1 MQFGQKSQGA
11 DYQRLA
17 YFGISLARL
26 RAETENNMKRLIL
39 TLALVL
45 GIGFAASAQNYA
57 VVNSEKIFKSIDQ
70 YNQAITQLDQMAN
83 DYQKQ
88 VDAKFEEVEK
98 IYNAYM
104 ARRAQLSEA
113 SQQAN
118 EENILKLE
126 KQAQEFQESIFGTD
140 GEVMKKRL
148 ELIQPIQKRVFEAIE
163 KYAQAK
169 GYDMIIDISQNA
181 TMLYYSERADH
192 TDEIIATLK

>member
-1 MQFGQKSQGA
+1 
-11 DYQRLA
+11 
-17 YFGISLARL
+17 
-26 RAETENNMKRLIL
+26 MKRLIL

-45 GIGFAASAQNYA
+45 SAAFASAQNYA

-70 YNQAITQLDQMAN
+70 YNQAISQLDQMAN

-88 VDAKFEEVEK
+88 VDLKFDEVEK

-104 ARRAQLSEA
+104 QRRSQLSQA

-126 KQAQEFQESIFGTD
+126 QEAQKYQESIFGTD
-140 GEVMKKRL
+140 GELMKKRL
-148 ELIQPIQKRVFEAIE
+148 ELIQPIQKKVFDTIKQYAE
-163 KYAQAK
+163 KK

-192 TDEIIATLK
+192 TDEIIAILK

>member
-1 MQFGQKSQGA
+1 
-11 DYQRLA
+11 
-17 YFGISLARL
+17 
-26 RAETENNMKRLIL
+26 MKRLIL

-45 GIGFAASAQNYA
+45 SAAFASAQNYA

-88 VDAKFEEVEK
+88 VDAKFEQVEK

-126 KQAQEFQESIFGTD
+126 QEAQKYQESIFGTE
-140 GEVMKKRL
+140 GELMRKRL
-148 ELIQPIQKRVFEAIE
+148 ELIQPIQKRVFDTI
-163 KYAQAK
+163 KQYAEQK

-192 TDEIIATLK
+192 TDEIIAILK

>member
-1 MQFGQKSQGA
+1 M
-11 DYQRLA
+11 
-17 YFGISLARL
+17 
-26 RAETENNMKRLIL
+26 TMKRLIL

-45 GIGFAASAQNYA
+45 SAAFASAQNYA

-104 ARRAQLSEA
+104 ARRAQLSQA

-126 KQAQEFQESIFGTD
+126 QEAQKYQETIFGTD
-140 GEVMKKRL
+140 GELMKKRL
-148 ELIQPIQKRVFEAIE
+148 ELIQPIQKKVFDTIK
-163 KYAQAK
+163 KYAEQK

-192 TDEIIATLK
+192 TDEIIAILK

>member
-1 MQFGQKSQGA
+1 
-11 DYQRLA
+11 
-17 YFGISLARL
+17 
-26 RAETENNMKRLIL
+26 MKRLIL

-45 GIGFAASAQNYA
+45 SAAFASAQNYA

-70 YNQAITQLDQMAN
+70 YNQAISQLDQMAN
-83 DYQKQ
+83 DYQTK

-104 ARRAQLSEA
+104 QRRSQLSAA

-126 KQAQEFQESIFGTD
+126 QEAQKYQESIFGTD
-140 GEVMKKRL
+140 GELMKKRL
-148 ELIQPIQKRVFEAIE
+148 ELIQPIQKKVFDTIKQYSE
-163 KYAQAK
+163 KK

-192 TDEIIATLK
+192 TDEIIAILK

>member
-1 MQFGQKSQGA
+1 
-11 DYQRLA
+11 
-17 YFGISLARL
+17 
-26 RAETENNMKRLIL
+26 MKRLIL

-45 GIGFAASAQNYA
+45 SAAFASAQNYA

-70 YNQAITQLDQMAN
+70 YNQAISQLDQMAN
-83 DYQKQ
+83 DYQTK

-104 ARRAQLSEA
+104 QRRSQLSAA

-126 KQAQEFQESIFGTD
+126 QEAQKYQESIFGTD
-140 GEVMKKRL
+140 GELMRKRL
-148 ELIQPIQKRVFEAIE
+148 ELIQPIQKRVFDTIK
-163 KYAQAK
+163 KYAEQK

-192 TDEIIATLK
+192 TDEIIAILK

>member
-1 MQFGQKSQGA
+1 
-11 DYQRLA
+11 
-17 YFGISLARL
+17 
-26 RAETENNMKRLIL
+26 MKRLIL

-45 GIGFAASAQNYA
+45 GALGFASAQNYA

-88 VDAKFEEVEK
+88 VDAKFEQVEN

-126 KQAQEFQESIFGTD
+126 REAQEFQESIFGTE
-140 GEVMKKRL
+140 GELMRKRL
-148 ELIQPIQKRVFEAIE
+148 ELIQPIQKKVFETIE
-163 KYAQAK
+163 KYAKQK

-192 TDEIIATLK
+192 TDEIIAILK

>member
-1 MQFGQKSQGA
+1 
-11 DYQRLA
+11 
-17 YFGISLARL
+17 
-26 RAETENNMKRLIL
+26 MKRLIL

-45 GIGFAASAQNYA
+45 GAAIASAQNYA

-104 ARRAQLSEA
+104 ARRAQLSQA

-126 KQAQEFQESIFGTD
+126 QEAQKYQESIFGTD
-140 GEVMKKRL
+140 GELMKKRL
-148 ELIQPIQKRVFEAIE
+148 ELIQPIQKKVFDTIKQYAE
-163 KYAQAK
+163 KK

-192 TDEIIATLK
+192 TDEIIAILK

>member
-1 MQFGQKSQGA
+1 M
-11 DYQRLA
+11 
-17 YFGISLARL
+17 
-26 RAETENNMKRLIL
+26 TMKRLIL

-45 GIGFAASAQNYA
+45 GIATMASAQNYA
-57 VVNSEKIFKSIDQ
+57 VANSEKIFKSIDQ

-83 DYQKQ
+83 DYQTK

-104 ARRAQLSEA
+104 QRRSQLSAA

-126 KQAQEFQESIFGTD
+126 QEAQKYQESIFGTD
-140 GEVMKKRL
+140 GELMKKRL
-148 ELIQPIQKRVFEAIE
+148 ELIQPIQKRVFETIE
-163 KYAQAK
+163 AYAKQK

-192 TDEIIATLK
+192 TDEIIALLK

>member
-1 MQFGQKSQGA
+1 
-11 DYQRLA
+11 
-17 YFGISLARL
+17 
-26 RAETENNMKRLIL
+26 MKRLIL

-45 GIGFAASAQNYA
+45 GIATMASAQNYA

-83 DYQKQ
+83 DYQTK

-104 ARRAQLSEA
+104 QRRSQLSAA

-118 EENILKLE
+118 EENILKKE
-126 KQAQEFQESIFGTD
+126 QEATQFQESLFGTE
-140 GEVMKKRL
+140 GELMKKRL
-148 ELIQPIQKRVFEAIE
+148 ELIQPIQKQVFDAIAA
-163 KYAQAK
+163 YAEQK
-169 GYDMIIDISQNA
+169 GFDMIIDISQNA

-192 TDEIIATLK
+192 TDQIIQMLK

>member
-1 MQFGQKSQGA
+1 
-11 DYQRLA
+11 
-17 YFGISLARL
+17 
-26 RAETENNMKRLIL
+26 MKRLIL

-45 GIGFAASAQNYA
+45 SAAFASAQNYA

-70 YNQAITQLDQMAN
+70 YNQAISQLDQMAN

-88 VDAKFEEVEK
+88 VDLKFDEVEK

-104 ARRAQLSEA
+104 ARRAQLSQA

-126 KQAQEFQESIFGTD
+126 QEAQKYQESIFGTD
-140 GEVMKKRL
+140 GELMKKRL
-148 ELIQPIQKRVFEAIE
+148 ELIQPIQKKVFDTIKQYAE
-163 KYAQAK
+163 KK

>member
-1 MQFGQKSQGA
+1 
-11 DYQRLA
+11 
-17 YFGISLARL
+17 
-26 RAETENNMKRLIL
+26 MKRLIL

-45 GIGFAASAQNYA
+45 GIATIASAQNYA

-83 DYQKQ
+83 DYQAK

-104 ARRAQLSEA
+104 QRRSQLSAA

-126 KQAQEFQESIFGTD
+126 QEAQKYQESIFGTD
-140 GEVMKKRL
+140 GELMKKRL

-163 KYAQAK
+163 AYAKQK

-192 TDEIIATLK
+192 TDEIIALLK

>member
-1 MQFGQKSQGA
+1 
-11 DYQRLA
+11 
-17 YFGISLARL
+17 
-26 RAETENNMKRLIL
+26 MKRLIL

-45 GIGFAASAQNYA
+45 SAAFASAQNYA

-104 ARRAQLSEA
+104 ARRAQLSQA

-126 KQAQEFQESIFGTD
+126 QEAQKYQESIFGTD
-140 GEVMKKRL
+140 GELMCKRL
-148 ELIQPIQKRVFEAIE
+148 ELIQPIQKRVFDTIK
-163 KYAQAK
+163 KYAEQK

-192 TDEIIATLK
+192 TDEIIAILK

>member
-1 MQFGQKSQGA
+1 
-11 DYQRLA
+11 
-17 YFGISLARL
+17 
-26 RAETENNMKRLIL
+26 MKRLIL

-45 GIGFAASAQNYA
+45 SAAFASAQNYA

-70 YNQAITQLDQMAN
+70 YNQAISQLDQMAN
-83 DYQKQ
+83 DYQTK

-104 ARRAQLSEA
+104 QRRSQLSAA

-126 KQAQEFQESIFGTD
+126 QEAQKYQESIFGTD
-140 GEVMKKRL
+140 GELMKKRL
-148 ELIQPIQKRVFEAIE
+148 ELIQPIQKKVFDTIKQYAE
-163 KYAQAK
+163 KK

-192 TDEIIATLK
+192 TDEIISILK

>member
-1 MQFGQKSQGA
+1 MSAAF
-11 DYQRLA
+11 
-17 YFGISLARL
+17 
-26 RAETENNMKRLIL
+26 
-39 TLALVL
+39 
-45 GIGFAASAQNYA
+45 ASAQNYA

-104 ARRAQLSEA
+104 ARRAQLSQA

-126 KQAQEFQESIFGTD
+126 QEAQKYQEAIFGTD
-140 GEVMKKRL
+140 GELMKKRL
-148 ELIQPIQKRVFEAIE
+148 ELIQPIQKKVFDTIK
-163 KYAQAK
+163 KYAEQK

-192 TDEIIATLK
+192 TDEIIAILK

>member
-1 MQFGQKSQGA
+1 
-11 DYQRLA
+11 
-17 YFGISLARL
+17 
-26 RAETENNMKRLIL
+26 MKRLIL

-45 GIGFAASAQNYA
+45 GIATIASAQNYA

-83 DYQKQ
+83 DYQTK

-104 ARRAQLSEA
+104 QRRSQLSAA

-126 KQAQEFQESIFGTD
+126 QEAQKYQESIFGTD
-140 GEVMKKRL
+140 GELMKKRL

-163 KYAQAK
+163 TYAKQK

-181 TMLYYSERADH
+181 TMLYSSERADH
-192 TDEIIATLK
+192 TDEIIALLK